1 MLQWNKWVCQAF
13 RGLLKGLR
21 EEDPVG
27 TASFNTFA
35 FLMLA
40 FPYEETDS
48 ASMGGGAV
56 NFGSHQIL
64 CVPCWV
70 TVTSV
75 PGSFLST
82 VNLELQCVQVLD
94 LLIVV
99 NLLAVQVNILIMA
112 FPETKCFWK
121 ATQRICCSSI
131 GLCHF
136 VCSCLERGRLGIFF
150 LLYLYRWSAL

>member
-1 MLQWNKWVCQAF
+1 MACWKAWGRRILWEQLPLISLF
-13 RGLLKGLR
+13 
-21 EEDPVG
+21 
-27 TASFNTFA
+27 

-40 FPYEETDS
+40 FPYEGTDS
-48 ASMGGGAV
+48 ASMGGGTV
-56 NFGSHQIL
+56 KFGSHQIL

-82 VNLELQCVQVLD
+82 VNLELQCVQVLG

-99 NLLAVQVNILIMA
+99 NSLTVQVNILMMA
-112 FPETKCFWK
+112 FPETQCFWK
-121 ATQRICCSSI
+121 ATQRICCSST

-136 VCSCLERGRLGIFF
+136 CLFLAGKGETWYIFLVVLVQMKCTPLTVMLKCF
-150 LLYLYRWSAL
+150 L